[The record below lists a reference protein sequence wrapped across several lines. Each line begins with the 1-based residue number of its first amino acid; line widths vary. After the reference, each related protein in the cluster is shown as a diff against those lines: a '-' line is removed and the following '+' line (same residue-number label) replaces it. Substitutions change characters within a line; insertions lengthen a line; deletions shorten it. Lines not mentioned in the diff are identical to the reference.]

1 MSMQPGVPGKLT
13 CRACQYEGF
22 MQKKWEG
29 WVVPVAII
37 TAVLTGGLGL
47 LFLLTPKKFQC
58 PQCGTF
64 LG

>member
-1 MSMQPGVPGKLT
+1 MQTQVGLPGKLM
-13 CRACQYEGF
+13 CRACQDQGF
-22 MQKKWEG
+22 MQKKWPG

-37 TAVLTGGLGL
+37 TAIFTCGLGL
-47 LFLLTPKKFQC
+47 LFLLVPKKFQC